1 MKRVPIL
8 FCIVIFT
15 VITNAQSTAAPD
27 VPAFHA
33 VAPAKTEKLGILMPR
48 EYRKGE
54 NFSHA
59 AQRESYKQAEQIDKV
74 LYQLP
79 CYCYC
84 DRGHGHTS
92 LRSCF
97 ESEHASVCG
106 TCMQEEIYA
115 FNQHNKGWTAKMIRA
130 GIIRGDYKTIDLAS
144 VKDSQ

>member
-1 MKRVPIL
+1 M
-8 FCIVIFT
+8 
-15 VITNAQSTAAPD
+15 N
-27 VPAFHA
+27 
-33 VAPAKTEKLGILMPR
+33 ILMPR

-115 FNQHNKGWTAKMIRA
+115 YHMNKVGKTVKEIRA
-130 GIIRGDYKTIDLAS
+130 GIIHGDYKTIDLGAIQDT
-144 VKDSQ
+144 K

>member
-1 MKRVPIL
+1 MKRATLL
-8 FCIVIFT
+8 FCIAIFSLL
-15 VITNAQSTAAPD
+15 TNAQSTAAPD
-27 VPAFHA
+27 IPAFH
-33 VAPAKTEKLGILMPR
+33 VAAPTTTDKLGILMPL

-59 AQRESYKQAEQIDKV
+59 AQRESYKQADEIGKV

-115 FNQHNKGWTAKMIRA
+115 YRMKKVGKSVEQIRK
-130 GIIRGDYKTIDLAS
+130 GIIHGEYKTI
-144 VKDSQ
+144 

>member
-1 MKRVPIL
+1 MKRATIL
-8 FCIVIFT
+8 FCIAAFALL
-15 VITNAQSTAAPD
+15 TNAQSTAAPD
-27 VPAFHA
+27 IPAFHIA
-33 VAPAKTEKLGILMPR
+33 APTAKDKLGILMPL

-59 AQRESYKQAEQIDKV
+59 AQRVSYKQADEIGKV

-84 DRGHGHTS
+84 DKGHGHTS

-115 FNQHNKGWTAKMIRA
+115 YRMNQKNKSVKEIRA
-130 GIIRGDYKTIDLAS
+130 GIIRGDYKSIDLGTITDP
-144 VKDSQ
+144 K